1 MLAGTVPSTAPR
13 PALPM
18 PSRTLRRVP
27 IVRKM
32 TVPPPSAAIVPREK
46 LPRRRSAR
54 TRTRVSAHGGSAH
67 GGSTTGT
74 GVAGRQALPD
84 AAQTGETRALPSRG
98 PEKAAEAGGTSVP
111 SPQGQAHDSG
121 ASAKPQVAGAGSTR
135 RCEST
140 DTRDD
145 GGSGSNMPTLAQSGA
160 ASPGNRSVGAGTV
173 ASQVSARTAA
183 LRARYRGMRAVTSK
197 DIFGSHLPKPSPL
210 DQAVA
215 LERRLR
221 LGKPTWKRR
230 RRRAARA
237 SARRRSES
245 GSDSASATDEDR
257 RSHRRRR
264 KRRRRRYSRD
274 EPSSGASSEDSDD
287 GRRHEA
293 RPRRSRHRHSRRTAR
308 TSRAP
313 SESCSD
319 GSSGSSCTHS
329 EYSRRRRRRGTGR
342 ASSPTSRARRAAKR
356 HRHRARRSTSTSRRR
371 KHGSRPRSRASSR
384 GDASRSRSRSRAGRC
399 SVERSG
405 SSASSDSEATPA
417 VRPSPRHPRRRMR
430 KRRRSRSSSL
440 SVARGAVA
448 KPMKRSG
455 QHSSD
460 GGEAAGHT
468 SASGRFVKSLS
479 VCATHT
485 AWLAGVHEGAA
496 NLAARAKR
504 RLQLAREA
512 QRAHNTPRAII
523 DDFVQEQL
531 EAVTASSKRH
541 TTHVDL
547 DTDEQRPYFGQPV
560 ERVCVCVCVCVCAC
574 VSCCIAQIP
583 SLRVTLRIAC
593 PAQN

>member
-27 IVRKM
+27 IVLKRA
-32 TVPPPSAAIVPREK
+32 VPPPSAAIVPREK

-67 GGSTTGT
+67 GGSATGT
-74 GVAGRQALPD
+74 DVAGRQVLPG
-84 AAQTGETRALPSRG
+84 AAHTGETCASPSHG

-173 ASQVSARTAA
+173 GSQVSARTAA

-221 LGKPTWKRR
+221 LGKPTWQRR
-230 RRRAARA
+230 RRRAAR
-237 SARRRSES
+237 ARRRSES
-245 GSDSASATDEDR
+245 GSDSASPTDEDH
-257 RSHRRRR
+257 RSHRRPH
-264 KRRRRRYSRD
+264 KRRRRRYGRD

-293 RPRRSRHRHSRRTAR
+293 RPRRSRRRHSRRTAR

-356 HRHRARRSTSTSRRR
+356 HRHRAR
-371 KHGSRPRSRASSR
+371 
-384 GDASRSRSRSRAGRC
+384 
-399 SVERSG
+399 
-405 SSASSDSEATPA
+405 
-417 VRPSPRHPRRRMR
+417 
-430 KRRRSRSSSL
+430 
-440 SVARGAVA
+440 
-448 KPMKRSG
+448 
-455 QHSSD
+455 
-460 GGEAAGHT
+460 
-468 SASGRFVKSLS
+468 
-479 VCATHT
+479 
-485 AWLAGVHEGAA
+485 
-496 NLAARAKR
+496 
-504 RLQLAREA
+504 
-512 QRAHNTPRAII
+512 
-523 DDFVQEQL
+523 
-531 EAVTASSKRH
+531 
-541 TTHVDL
+541 
-547 DTDEQRPYFGQPV
+547 
-560 ERVCVCVCVCVCAC
+560 
-574 VSCCIAQIP
+574 
-583 SLRVTLRIAC
+583 
-593 PAQN
+593 